1 MEEILLKPKTRKQL
15 AEEYGIDR
23 KTLYLWLKHLNLPVK
38 GGMLTPRCLEMIY
51 GEIGYPV
58 NNKHD

>member
-1 MEEILLKPKTRKQL
+1 MEYKPKRREQL
-15 AEEYGIDR
+15 AEEYGICR
-23 KTLYLWLKHLNLPVK
+23 KTLYNWLIKLNLPVK
-38 GGMLTPRCLEMIY
+38 GGMLTPRCLEVIY